1 MSMNI
6 WDDRENTL
14 DLNGPT
20 ISTST
25 NPSSANIWPFGYTAE
40 EDKGWQSFNAT
51 ATSSFPTGLATAYA
65 TNTGSLAYE
74 WYEITAG
81 KLGPSTTYTGESSDT
96 LQVKWAGPDE
106 NGNQYYA
113 KMSYSASAYGT
124 ADPITAGTA
133 RSTGNA
139 INGEIYSEKG
149 TLTVLP
155 QMEISTGPSSATAIV
170 NNEATF
176 NVVGGLSDTG
186 QGSISYQWQIGGS
199 DVSNG
204 TRQTQSSVTTFV
216 REYESSDGNSILT
229 IPDDATNISIEI
241 GGGAGG
247 YGGSDSNGSGGSAG
261 QGRKGKFT
269 IPDGGRTLTI
279 NVGPKGGNDGGN
291 GGDVGI
297 SGGDGGNG
305 GNKNNSGGGGGG
317 GAGTYVYDSIT
328 STYILA
334 AGGGGGGGGGS
345 WNDSGHNGSNAGN
358 WQSKSSGLSGWS
370 NGGNGGC

>member
-1 MSMNI
+1 MSLNI
-6 WDDRENTL
+6 WNDKENTI

-25 NPSSANIWPFGYTAE
+25 NPSSANIWPFGYTAAE
-40 EDKGWQSFNAT
+40 NQGWQSFNAT

-74 WYEITAG
+74 WYELTAG

-96 LQVKWAGPDE
+96 LQVKWAGPDQ

-155 QMEISTGPSSATAIV
+155 QMEITTGPSSATAIV

-204 TRQTQSSVTTFV
+204 TRQTQSSVTDF
-216 REYESSDGNSILT
+216 EHN
-229 IPDDATNISIEI
+229 
-241 GGGAGG
+241 
-247 YGGSDSNGSGGSAG
+247 
-261 QGRKGKFT
+261 FT
-269 IPDGGRTLTI
+269 
-279 NVGPKGGNDGGN
+279 
-291 GGDVGI
+291 
-297 SGGDGGNG
+297 S
-305 GNKNNSGGGGGG
+305 
-317 GAGTYVYDSIT
+317 
-328 STYILA
+328 
-334 AGGGGGGGGGS
+334 
-345 WNDSGHNGSNAGN
+345 
-358 WQSKSSGLSGWS
+358 
-370 NGGNGGC
+370 